1 MNFRVRP
8 VRRLAGE
15 CEVPG
20 DKSISHRAALLGA
33 LADGLT
39 EVQGYLEAEDCLRT
53 LTAIQMMGVEVTRKG
68 PGHYRIAGA
77 GLDGLVEPADVVD
90 CGNSGTTV
98 RLLIGVLAGQPFW
111 TLLTGDE
118 WLRRRPMKRVAEPLT
133 LMGATIVG
141 RSDGGRLPLA
151 VRGAALPRAIAYDT
165 PVASAQVKSAIL
177 LAGLRADGPVT
188 VREPAPS
195 RDHSEVMLRA
205 FGARLE
211 RPDTRTVTLH
221 PGPLSGAAVQ
231 VPGDI
236 SSAAFLLV
244 AGLIVPDARVTVRRV
259 GVNPTRTGLLDVLA
273 AMRAPVTTALQGGPG
288 EPTGEPMAALTV
300 TPAPLLATTVA
311 GPLIPRLIDEVPA
324 LAVLAAT
331 ARGTTE
337 IRDAAELRVKE
348 SDRIAA
354 LARELAKMGVGVEER
369 ADGMAIPGGQRF
381 RGARVTSG
389 GDHRMAMALA
399 VAGLTA
405 EGETVVEDTACVQ
418 TSFPTFVDTLNA
430 LAGGPAITVER

>member
-1 MNFRVRP
+1 VNFRVRP

-33 LADGLT
+33 LAEGPT
-39 EVQGYLEAEDCLRT
+39 EVQGYLEGEDCLRT
-53 LTAIQMMGVEVTRKG
+53 ITAIQMMGVEVTKKG

-77 GLDGLVEPADVVD
+77 GLGGLIEPADVVD
-90 CGNSGTTV
+90 CGNSGTTA
-98 RLLIGVLAGQPFW
+98 RLLIGFVAGQPFW

-118 WLRRRPMKRVAEPLT
+118 SLRRRPMKRVAEPLRA
-133 LMGATIVG
+133 MGATIVG
-141 RSDGGRLPLA
+141 RADGGRLPLA
-151 VRGAALPRAIAYDT
+151 VRGAARPRAIAYDT

-205 FGARLE
+205 FGAHIE
-211 RPDTRTVTLH
+211 RPDARTVILH
-221 PGPLSGAAVQ
+221 PGSLRGTTIQ

-236 SSAAFLLV
+236 SSAAFVLAAGLLV
-244 AGLIVPDARVTVRRV
+244 PGARVTVRRV

-273 AMRAPVTTALQGGPG
+273 AMRAPVTTTAYAGSDAS
-288 EPTGEPMAALTV
+288 GEPMAALTV
-300 TPAPLLATTVA
+300 TAAPLASTTVA
-311 GPLIPRLIDEVPA
+311 GALIPRLIDEVPA

-331 ARGTTE
+331 AQGSTE

-348 SDRIAA
+348 SDRIAM
-354 LARELAKMGVGVEER
+354 LGRELAKMGVRIEER
-369 ADGMAIPGGQRF
+369 ADGMSIAGGQRF
-381 RGARVTSG
+381 RGARVASA

-399 VAGLTA
+399 VAGLVA
-405 EGETVVEDTACVQ
+405 DGETVIEDTACVQ

-430 LAGGPAITVER
+430 LAGGEAITVER